1 MLIILSP
8 AKTLDFNKKNEDLPM
23 TKPYFMDE
31 AKILVEELKTYDILS
46 LEKLMKISNKLAV
59 LNMEKFQKWN
69 ESLDNS
75 IQCALAFKGEAYR
88 GLDIGS
94 YTMEDYFYAN
104 DHLRILSGLY
114 GVLKP
119 FDGINFY
126 RLEMGTKLKFN
137 NNKNLY
143 DFWENKIIDKLYEEL
158 KTHKE
163 KKIINLAS
171 NEYFK
176 SVEKIGEFEDVEI
189 INIIFKEFKDN
200 EYKIVTV
207 KAKRARGLMSSYII
221 KNKIETVE
229 EIKEFNLEG
238 YEYDEALSKDNEL
251 VFTRDEKIFQI
262 S

>member
-1 MLIILSP
+1 MLVILSP

-23 TKPYFMDE
+23 TKPYFIDE
-31 AKILVEELKTYDILS
+31 AKILVEELKTYDIMS

-69 ESLDNS
+69 NSLENS

-137 NNKNLY
+137 DNKNLY
-143 DFWENKIIDKLYEEL
+143 DFWGNKIIYRLYEEL

-176 SVEKIGEFEDVEI
+176 SIEKISEFKDVKI
-189 INIIFKEFKDN
+189 INIVFKEFKDN
-200 EYKIVTV
+200 EYKVVTV

-221 KNKIETVE
+221 RNKIETLE
-229 EIKEFNLEG
+229 EIKKFNLEG
-238 YEYDEALSKDNEL
+238 YEYDEESSKDNEL

-262 S
+262 

>member
-1 MLIILSP
+1 MLVILSP

-23 TKPYFMDE
+23 TKPYFIDE
-31 AKILVEELKTYDILS
+31 AKILVEELKTYDIMS

-69 ESLDNS
+69 NSLDNS

-137 NNKNLY
+137 DNKNLY
-143 DFWENKIIDKLYEEL
+143 DFWGNKIIYRLYEEL

-176 SVEKIGEFEDVEI
+176 SIEKISEFKDVEI
-189 INIIFKEFKDN
+189 INIVFKEFKDN
-200 EYKIVTV
+200 EYKVVTV

-221 KNKIETVE
+221 RNKIETLE
-229 EIKEFNLEG
+229 EIKKFNLEG
-238 YEYDEALSKDNEL
+238 YEYDEELSKDNEL

-262 S
+262 